1 MSFVKNQKVKIIRR
15 ETLLLLAYPFLRLVI
30 LFVRFYPKSHRA
42 ALGTFLGK
50 QAYKFNKTSRKRTLN
65 SLTIAYG
72 DMLTPEKIEEMAK
85 EVFVNTAKTV
95 VDFYATVH
103 ITDKKRFFEMVEVEG
118 EEHLKTAYEQK
129 KGVICLVPHLSSWEL
144 SAVTP
149 PMLGYSTSA
158 ASKAIKG
165 FLIQRMMVRF
175 RSRRGMK
182 NISRENSYKKL
193 VKALEA
199 GDCLIVMIDQ
209 DTKVKGVF
217 VDFYGKKAYTPMG
230 VSRLALETGAIV
242 VPMAMVRKEDSKY
255 KFIIRPPLETINT
268 GNLEKD
274 LYDNTQQQTLVLEK
288 IIRQYPTQ
296 WVWMHRRWKTTPES
310 LAAYLEQRAAE
321 KAKRNKKQNA

>member
-1 MSFVKNQKVKIIRR
+1 MSLIKNQKVKTVRR
-15 ETLLLLAYPFLRLVI
+15 ETLLLFAYPFLRLMI
-30 LFVRFYPKSHRA
+30 LFVRFYPKSKLA
-42 ALGTFLGK
+42 AFETRMGK
-50 QAYKFNKTSRKRTLN
+50 LSYKLDKTSRKRTIN
-65 SLTIAYG
+65 SLTTAYG
-72 DMLTPEKIEEMAK
+72 DVMSADEIVAMSK

-95 VDFYATVH
+95 IDFYATAH
-103 ITDKKRFFEMVEVEG
+103 ITDKKHFFELVEVEG
-118 EEHLKTAYEQK
+118 ENYLKAAYEQK

-149 PMLGYSTSA
+149 PMLGYETSA

-182 NISRENSYKKL
+182 NISRDGSYKKL
-193 VKALEA
+193 VQALQN

-242 VPMAMVRKEDSKY
+242 VPMAMVRKDDGKY
-255 KFIIRPPLETINT
+255 KFIIQPPLETINT
-268 GNLEKD
+268 GNVEKD
-274 LYDNTQQQTLVLEK
+274 LYDNTQLQTLVLEK

-310 LAAYLEQRAAE
+310 LAIYLEQRAKE
-321 KAKRNKKQNA
+321 KAKHQKK